1 MKKIFNL
8 VLIFIF
14 LIPTFSVPNVV
25 SAQTLA
31 DLRKEL
37 EDKQNEL
44 QENKNKKAE
53 TEAEISQANSD
64 IKTIKNTIEQ
74 LYVDMANLDKEIEK
88 LNQDIAEK
96 EKEMKDVIN
105 FVQVSNGESA
115 YLEYTFGARDFTD
128 FIYRTAVAEQL
139 TKYNETLIDEFNK
152 SIEESKKK
160 QEEMKQR
167 QANMADQ
174 QRELENKMALLGE
187 ELVNIDS
194 VGMDIEDSI
203 EYQKEVIKLYESK
216 GCKDHENIAT
226 CGRKV
231 LPEGTAFYRP
241 TGAGYITSEWGPR
254 DLLGRNWHEGIDVGV
269 GVGTIVYSVANG
281 MVAGVVSYN
290 CGGNMVVIHHN
301 INGRNYT
308 SVYAHLSGVNVSK
321 GQTVDRNTIV
331 GYSGGAAGG
340 YDRCTTGPHLHVTI
354 STGLFWV
361 DYYDWTTDLNI
372 TYSINPRSVIN
383 FPSGLYNPWDD
394 RLTAY

>member
-1 MKKIFNL
+1 MKKLFNL
-8 VLIFIF
+8 ILIFIF
-14 LIPTFSVPNVV
+14 LVPTFSIPNVV
-25 SAQTLA
+25 HAQTLG

-44 QENKNKKAE
+44 KANENKKAQ
-53 TEAEISQANSD
+53 TQAEINQANND
-64 IKTIKNTIEQ
+64 INSIKNTINQ
-74 LYVDMANLDKEIEK
+74 LYTDMANLDKEIEK
-88 LNQDIAEK
+88 LNQEIAAK
-96 EKEMKDVIN
+96 EKEMKDVLN

-152 SIEESKKK
+152 SIEESKQK
-160 QEEMKQR
+160 QEEMKQK
-167 QANMADQ
+167 QANMANQ
-174 QRELENKMALLGE
+174 QKELENKMALLGQ

-216 GCKDHENIAT
+216 GCKDNENIAT

-231 LPEGTAFYRP
+231 LPEGTSFYRP

-254 DLLGRNWHEGIDVGV
+254 DLLGRSWHEGIDVGV
-269 GVGTIVYSVANG
+269 GVGTTVYSIATG

-290 CGGNMVVIHHN
+290 CGGNMVVVHHN

-308 SVYAHLSGVNVSK
+308 SVYAHLSSVNVSK

-340 YDRCTTGPHLHVTI
+340 YDRCTTGPHLHVTVA
-354 STGLFWV
+354 TGLFWV

-372 TYSINPRSVIN
+372 TYSINPRTVIN